1 MTSIAICIPE
11 EAIGFNNAYKQSRQ
25 GRRFLSPKAK
35 KFKEVARDL
44 FSDFDFPVDR
54 SRHYVTAEIHL
65 YFQEMLT
72 KDGLIKIR
80 RYDLDG
86 HMKFLIDSA
95 CEALGF
101 DDSLI
106 LDLVAH
112 KRPGKSQS
120 IIMLRRHDLHT
131 LDKS

>member
-1 MTSIAICIPE
+1 MITITVPFE
-11 EAIGFNNAYKQSRQ
+11 PIGFNNAYKSANN
-25 GRRFLSPKAK
+25 GRRFLSKQAK
-35 KFKEVARDL
+35 QYKEAVRLAARGKKLD
-44 FSDFDFPVDR
+44 VDR
-54 SRHYVTAEIHL
+54 TKHYLSVEAHL
-65 YFQEMLT
+65 YFSNMLT
-72 KDGLIKIR
+72 KDGLIKLR
-80 RYDLDG
+80 RFDLDG
-86 HMKFLIDSA
+86 HLKFLIDSA

-112 KRPGKSQS
+112 KRPGNSQS

>member
-1 MTSIAICIPE
+1 MITITVPLE
-11 EAIGFNNAYKQSRQ
+11 PIGFNNAYNSAKN
-25 GRRFLSPKAK
+25 GRRFLSKQAK
-35 KFKEVARDL
+35 QYKEAVRLATRGKELD
-44 FSDFDFPVDR
+44 VDR
-54 SRHYVTAEIHL
+54 EKHYLSVEAHL
-65 YFQEMLT
+65 YFPNMLT
-72 KDGLIKIR
+72 KDGLIKLR
-80 RYDLDG
+80 RFDLDG
-86 HMKFLIDSA
+86 HLKFLIDSA

-120 IIMLRRHDLHT
+120 IVMLRRHDLHT